1 MKRKVSQMRAIS
13 KTVSAATCAV
23 LAVGVALPADA
34 NVRRFTDSHRD
45 SDSGVDIWSVRVDNS
60 TAVPSEIRIRI
71 KQDNVRS
78 GDSVTIYIDT
88 RPTNPGPE
96 FAFSG
101 TAGSEYALH
110 HTKGWRETR
119 GLVPFRCGYRMRIN
133 EVTDVTR
140 AVLPRRCL
148 GEPGAVRV
156 AVHAVGG
163 MDDGRDWAKAR
174 RTFFGFVLR

>member
-1 MKRKVSQMRAIS
+1 MRAIS

-60 TAVPSEIRIRI
+60 TAVRNEVRIRV
-71 KQDNVRS
+71 KQDDVRFV
-78 GDSVTIYIDT
+78 GSVTIYIDT
-88 RPTNPGPE
+88 KPTNPGPE
-96 FAFSG
+96 FALFG
-101 TAGSEYALH
+101 AAGSEYTFN
-110 HTKGWRETR
+110 HTKSWTETR
-119 GLVPFRCGYRMRIN
+119 GQVPFRCGYRMRIN
-133 EVTDVTR
+133 ETTDVTR

-174 RTFFGFVLR
+174 RTFFGFVRR